1 MILRLLLFGLIAVVG
16 VSLAAWVLTR
26 DRRYLAFAWKVVR
39 AAVIVLLALGLMF
52 VRERAL
58 TAV

>member
-1 MILRLLLFGLIAVVG
+1 MLLFGLIAVVG

-39 AAVIVLLALGLMF
+39 ASVIVLLALGLMF
-52 VRERAL
+52 VLERAL

>member
-52 VRERAL
+52 VLERAL
-58 TAV
+58 TVV

>member
-1 MILRLLLFGLIAVVG
+1 VILRLLLFGLIAVVG

-52 VRERAL
+52 VLERAL
-58 TAV
+58 TVV